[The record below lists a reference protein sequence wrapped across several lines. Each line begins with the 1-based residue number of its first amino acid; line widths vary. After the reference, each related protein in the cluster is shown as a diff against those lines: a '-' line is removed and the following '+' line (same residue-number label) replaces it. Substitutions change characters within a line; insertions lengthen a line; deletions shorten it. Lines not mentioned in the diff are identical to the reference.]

1 MFKTMSLK
9 SSKITDNV
17 KLGKMIGNEID
28 GVTVEDL
35 PTIKFY
41 SPNGIEVLP
50 TRFLDEEV
58 GGGIDDIRKC
68 IYYVE

>member
-1 MFKTMSLK
+1 MFKTMSMK

-17 KLGKMIGNEID
+17 KLGKMIGNDID
-28 GVTVEDL
+28 SVTAEDL

-41 SPNGIEVLP
+41 TPNGVESLP

-58 GGGIDDIRKC
+58 GGGIEDIRKC
-68 IYYVE
+68 IYL

>member
-17 KLGKMIGNEID
+17 KLGKVIGSDID
-28 GVTVEDL
+28 GVTDEDL
-35 PTIKFY
+35 PTIEFY
-41 SPNGIEVLP
+41 TPNGVESLP

-58 GGGIDDIRKC
+58 GGDIEDIRKC
-68 IYYVE
+68 IYYY

>member
-1 MFKTMSLK
+1 
-9 SSKITDNV
+9 
-17 KLGKMIGNEID
+17 MIGNEID
-28 GVTVEDL
+28 DVTVEDL